1 MKMIEVSHK
10 DNGESIKI
18 CECDAEYMASIG
30 WTAVEASIKD
40 AEVDIEVEEID

>member
-1 MKMIEVSHK
+1 MKMVEVFHK

-30 WTAVEASIKD
+30 WTAVEASNKD